1 MIRNTWT
8 NRATLGKMTMRPQTG
23 TTLSSAIAAL
33 GATALV
39 LSLAPIRCGASEGAL
54 PTPQVQEKDSAG
66 IRIIE
71 NASPPE
77 GSRLRWRIGSQP
89 TVSIGEVDGEE
100 PYLLHVAWDATRLRD
115 GRIVITNTSTQELRV
130 FDARGT
136 YIETWGGAGEGPGE
150 FAELWQV
157 EPWPGDSI
165 VAWTAPRQ
173 GISVFASDGSF
184 GRTFNMEGDGDP
196 LWAFFSPQSV
206 TRDGSVLAVLAF
218 PTADTLVAELKDGEG
233 RTTAELGTHTNME
246 THRVVVDGRAS
257 SGGTI
262 FGRRPVYATWGDRIV
277 IGSTDRYELKAFGAD
292 GSLERLVRR
301 GHVPRAP
308 TAANVAAYID
318 ENVPHPS
325 PGMSDAE
332 RQGLRRSRRV
342 YESMPVARH
351 FPAFTSIIT
360 DAMGHLWV
368 EEYEFPGE
376 ERPGS
381 LWTVFDAEGQVL
393 GFLETP
399 EVLTI
404 LEIGADYIL
413 TWNRDDLDVE
423 YVQLWPLDRR
433 GGSPTPATRPRTPR

>member
-1 MIRNTWT
+1 M
-8 NRATLGKMTMRPQTG
+8 KF
-23 TTLSSAIAAL
+23 SAPI
-33 GATALV
+33 
-39 LSLAPIRCGASEGAL
+39 LSLPASALAVLAMLACEGADS
-54 PTPQVQEKDSAG
+54 PDGAGTQVRDSAN

-77 GSRLRWRIGSQP
+77 GSRLNWRIGPEP

-100 PYLLHVAWDATRLRD
+100 PYLLHVAWDATRLSD
-115 GRIVITNTSTQELRV
+115 GRIVVTNTSTQELRV

-136 YIETWGGAGEGPGE
+136 YVETWGGAGEGPGE

-157 EPWPGDSI
+157 ERWPGDSI

-184 GRTFNMEGDGDP
+184 GRTFNMESYGD
-196 LWAFFSPQSV
+196 LWAFFSPKSV
-206 TRDGSVLAVLAF
+206 TRDGSLLAVLAF
-218 PTADTLVAELKDGEG
+218 PNADTLVAELRDGEG
-233 RTTAELGTHTNME
+233 RTTANFGTHTNME

-277 IGSTDRYELKAFGAD
+277 IGSTDRYELKAFRAD

-301 GHVPRAP
+301 AHVPRAP
-308 TAANVAAYID
+308 TPADVAAYID
-318 ENVPHPS
+318 ENVPQPS
-325 PGMSDAE
+325 PGISDAE

-342 YESMPVARH
+342 YESMPVAGH

-360 DAMGHLWV
+360 DALDHLWV
-368 EEYEFPGE
+368 EEYELPGE

-393 GFLETP
+393 GFVETP
-399 EVLTI
+399 EVFWRSWRS
-404 LEIGADYIL
+404 A
-413 TWNRDDLDVE
+413 
-423 YVQLWPLDRR
+423 
-433 GGSPTPATRPRTPR
+433 RTTF